1 MRATTTRRTTGTRAR
16 WAVAAV
22 ATFGLIAG
30 LCADDPAVADTAPA
44 RAMAPTGRTASS
56 GTSVPVGTTTPEG
69 TQPPPTGDS
78 ELFEGT
84 VETSYA
90 VPFEPDASLFVLE
103 ATDVSLW
110 MFSDPV
116 AVLASPPADE
126 LVADPQVGGS
136 VDELVAW
143 LVGHPELDSSEPE
156 PVSIGGLDG
165 FQVDVAIT
173 PGSTSRSPTCSPAE
187 LCVDLFASPDLNWW
201 VGPGTL
207 APFVRVML
215 LATADDGTVVI
226 VLLPG
231 ESLLDDGA
239 AFHERAELLIDSLDI
254 DFTDDTAGPGRAAS
268 TNFQPAFTY
277 SVPDPAAPT
286 EAAG

>member
-16 WAVAAV
+16 WALAAV

-173 PGSTSRSPTCSPAE
+173 PGSTSRSPTCSPEE

-215 LATADDGTVVI
+215 LTTADDGTVVI

-231 ESLLDDGA
+231 ESLLGDRA
-239 AFHERAELLIDSLDI
+239 TFNERAELLIDSIDI
-254 DFTDDTAGPGRAAS
+254 DFTDDTAGPGRPAS

-277 SVPDPAAPT
+277 SGPDPAAPT
-286 EAAG
+286 EADG